1 MRKIGVLASLALIG
15 LIGCTDNRSTTDRT
29 GQTTSPSE
37 RSTAGSAS
45 TAPAERPSPSAPG
58 APPAATTSMSEAD
71 RTLAQR
77 VEDALRKNTT
87 LASAAQNVQVYAN
100 NGEITLRGSV
110 SSEQEKT
117 NMVSAAQQVA
127 GVTRV
132 NNQLEVASASR

>member
-1 MRKIGVLASLALIG
+1 
-15 LIGCTDNRSTTDRT
+15 
-29 GQTTSPSE
+29 
-37 RSTAGSAS
+37 
-45 TAPAERPSPSAPG
+45 
-58 APPAATTSMSEAD
+58 MSEAD